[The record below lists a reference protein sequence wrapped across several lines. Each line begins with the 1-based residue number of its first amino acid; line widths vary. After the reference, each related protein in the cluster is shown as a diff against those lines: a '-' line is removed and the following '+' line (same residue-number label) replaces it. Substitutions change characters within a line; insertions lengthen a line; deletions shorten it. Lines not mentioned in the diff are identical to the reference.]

1 MLELGEGF
9 VGAILIAVICMLA
22 SMNDITAP
30 SVSLEGKSTWIV
42 QSLPV
47 SAWQVLKAK
56 LTLHVILT
64 AIPVFLC
71 SLCGVIVLRP
81 TVWTA
86 LLIFLLPLLYVVFS
100 ACFGL
105 FLNLQRPNLKWTS
118 EIIPIKQSM
127 SVMVALFGGWG
138 YAIAIAVGCLL
149 LRKIIPAEI
158 ILLAVAV
165 LTVVLVW
172 LLYRWLR
179 KKGTA
184 IFEAL

>member
-1 MLELGEGF
+1 MSTKKRYLSRKKLSQIF
-9 VGAILIAVICMLA
+9 VRLTIL
-22 SMNDITAP
+22 
-30 SVSLEGKSTWIV
+30 SV
-42 QSLPV
+42 
-47 SAWQVLKAK
+47 K

-118 EIIPIKQSM
+118 EIIPIKQ
-127 SVMVALFGGWG
+127 
-138 YAIAIAVGCLL
+138 I
-149 LRKIIPAEI
+149 
-158 ILLAVAV
+158 
-165 LTVVLVW
+165 
-172 LLYRWLR
+172 
-179 KKGTA
+179 
-184 IFEAL
+184 